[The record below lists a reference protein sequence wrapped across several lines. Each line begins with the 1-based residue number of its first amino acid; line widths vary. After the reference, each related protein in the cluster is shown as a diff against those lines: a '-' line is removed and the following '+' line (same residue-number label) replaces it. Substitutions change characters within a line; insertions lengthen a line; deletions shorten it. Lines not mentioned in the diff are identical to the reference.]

1 MSSTKTTGKCYTF
14 RGLKFYA
21 QNGFICLHD
30 EETGEFYVLTRKEF
44 LLRAQAISDEAKRLR
59 YIAAENPSKAAWLS
73 ADRAEL
79 QLAIEHMLAATQEAK
94 EQGDRND
101 PVVDE
106 WFRRH
111 RPGRKSKISL
121 TSGANYMSTA
131 PGALPLGRDTGKH
144 VTPDFSLGQNANPK
158 KLILPGDF

>member
-1 MSSTKTTGKCYTF
+1 MADLKRVVGKCYTF

-21 QNGFICLHD
+21 QNGFVCIHD
-30 EETGEFYVLTRKEF
+30 ESTGEFYVVTRREF
-44 LLRAQAISDEAKRLR
+44 LDRAQAIADEAKRLR
-59 YIAAENPSKAAWLS
+59 RVAIENPDKKWVVADRLELQQGIESMIAAT
-73 ADRAEL
+73 R
-79 QLAIEHMLAATQEAK
+79 EAK

-101 PVVDE
+101 PAVDA

-121 TSGANYMSTA
+121 ASAANFTTNM
-131 PGALPLGRDTGKH
+131 PGALPLGRDTGRH
-144 VTPDFSLGQNANPK
+144 VLPDFAAGNAPK

>member
-1 MSSTKTTGKCYTF
+1 MADTKRVVGKCYTF

-21 QNGFICLHD
+21 QNGFVCIHD
-30 EETGEFYVLTRKEF
+30 ESTGEFYVVTRREF
-44 LLRAQAISDEAKRLR
+44 LDRAQAIADEAKRLR
-59 YIAAENPSKAAWLS
+59 RVAIENPDKKWVV
-73 ADRAEL
+73 ADRLEL
-79 QLAIEHMLAATQEAK
+79 QQGIEHMIAATREAK

-101 PVVDE
+101 PAVDA

-121 TSGANYMSTA
+121 ASAANFSVNA

-144 VTPDFSLGQNANPK
+144 VFPDFSAGNQPK

>member
-1 MSSTKTTGKCYTF
+1 MSDFKRVVGKCYTF

-21 QNGFICLHD
+21 QNGFVCIHD
-30 EETGEFYVLTRKEF
+30 ESTGEFYVVTRREF
-44 LLRAQAISDEAKRLR
+44 LDRAQAIADEAKRLR
-59 YIAAENPSKAAWLS
+59 RVAIENPDKKWVVADRLELQQGIENMIAAT
-73 ADRAEL
+73 R
-79 QLAIEHMLAATQEAK
+79 EAK

-101 PVVDE
+101 PKVDE

-121 TSGANYMSTA
+121 ASAANFTTSL

-144 VTPDFSLGQNANPK
+144 VLPDFSAGSNPK

>member
-1 MSSTKTTGKCYTF
+1 MADLKRVVGKCYTF

-21 QNGFICLHD
+21 QNGFVCIHD
-30 EETGEFYVLTRKEF
+30 EATGEFYVVTRREF
-44 LLRAQAISDEAKRLR
+44 LDRAQAIADEAKRLR
-59 YIAAENPSKAAWLS
+59 RVAIENPDKKWVVADRLELQQGIETMIAAT
-73 ADRAEL
+73 R
-79 QLAIEHMLAATQEAK
+79 EAK

-101 PVVDE
+101 PAVDA

-121 TSGANYMSTA
+121 ASAANFTTNM
-131 PGALPLGRDTGKH
+131 PGALPLGRDTGRH
-144 VTPDFSLGQNANPK
+144 VLPDFSAGNAPK